1 MNDESW
7 ASLARMLADALI
19 RYAKERGDA
28 EKRVIA
34 ELNTE
39 MCAARRAEL
48 EAPPE
53 TTPTTNV

>member
-48 EAPPE
+48 EAPSPPAE
-53 TTPTTNV
+53 TA